1 VLLVMFA
8 PGGLASLLLLNL
20 RVLKFRKFARLRDPY
35 VGVFGGALTLL
46 VGTTLIIEMTYHRSL
61 NFAQGSTVRIA
72 GFVLDT
78 ARPESWAL
86 ALGTIACGLAIFEFA
101 RRRFKARWD
110 EIAEEIE
117 DWLRDNPEDA

>member
-1 VLLVMFA
+1 
-8 PGGLASLLLLNL
+8 
-20 RVLKFRKFARLRDPY
+20 
-35 VGVFGGALTLL
+35 
-46 VGTTLIIEMTYHRSL
+46 
-61 NFAQGSTVRIA
+61 VRIA